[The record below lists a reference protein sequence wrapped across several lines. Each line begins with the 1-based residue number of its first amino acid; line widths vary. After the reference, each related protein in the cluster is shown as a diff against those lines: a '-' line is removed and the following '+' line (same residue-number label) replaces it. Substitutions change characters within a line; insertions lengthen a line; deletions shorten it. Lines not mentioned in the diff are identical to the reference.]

1 VRKGGSL
8 YVAVVLTALVS
19 YFVYQ
24 WWFNPNRMI
33 KSRLGDVAAALSV
46 PADEADLGRLTRLA
60 QLRKLA
66 TADLHVRVGKD
77 GADLA
82 SRDAV
87 LGALSGWATPPGGRN
102 FDFVDVDVRV
112 NSDGT
117 ARAFVTAEMTT
128 HEPQSTHQTLD
139 ARDVTFSFVKQ
150 DSEWLVS
157 EAEVKELPTAP
168 KAQ

>member
-1 VRKGGSL
+1 MKKNGSL
-8 YVAVVLTALVS
+8 YVAVVLATLVS

-33 KSRLGDVAAALSV
+33 KVRLGDIAAALSV
-46 PADEADLGRLTRLA
+46 PADEPDLGRLARLA

-66 TADLHVRVGKD
+66 TADVHVRIGKT
-77 GADLA
+77 GPDLA

-87 LGALSGWATPPGGRN
+87 LGALSAWATPPGGRN

-128 HEPQSTHQTLD
+128 HEPQSDHRTLD
-139 ARDVTFSFVKQ
+139 SRDVTFSFVKQ
-150 DSEWLVS
+150 DGVWLVS
-157 EAEVKELPTAP
+157 DAEMKDLSKAP
-168 KAQ
+168 